1 MLRTILVDLLSPL
14 PAGDNMTW
22 RFLAAS
28 LGTVLPFLAASEA
41 PAQEVRRY
49 LAPRTPA
56 DTAAPPFS
64 GAVLAGNTLYLSG
77 KIGLT
82 PDRKVPSSAAEEARL
97 VLDDVKATLAAAGMT
112 MDDLVSVQIFCSDV
126 SHYDAFNRVYR
137 TYFTREFPA
146 RAFIGSGTL
155 LFGARFE
162 VQAIAVKR

>member
-1 MLRTILVDLLSPL
+1 MISRSIT
-14 PAGDNMTW
+14 G
-22 RFLAAS
+22 S
-28 LGTVLPFLAASEA
+28 LGAALFILATSQGL
-41 PAQEVRRY
+41 AQEARRY
-49 LAPRTPA
+49 IAPRTPA
-56 DTAAPPFS
+56 DTAAIPFS

-82 PDRKVPSSAAEEARL
+82 PDRKVPGSAAEEARL